1 MERAGELVRRAHE
14 RLDRRPR
21 LCFKWRMRLPSV
33 SRIRTW
39 VLARIERLWSQ
50 LAPRKQVGELASV
63 VVDAVRSRREL
74 VLENA
79 VLRHQVN
86 VLRRSSKRPKLSLV
100 DRLKLL
106 LGARWLPSWRRV
118 IVLVQ
123 PEILLRWHRA
133 GFRRFWRRRSRPQKT
148 SPLAPE
154 TIDLIRDMAVRGRL
168 WGAERIRGELLKLG
182 VKVSKRTVQ
191 KYMRGVRGK
200 NGGGQSW
207 ATFVKNHAERM
218 WACDFIQTHDLLF
231 RQVYAFFIVHL
242 ASRRVVHV
250 AATRHPTQAWTAQQ
264 LRNATMD
271 GDAPAVLLRDRDDKF
286 GRAFDRVAQG
296 VGARVIRTAV
306 RAPNMNAVAERFVGS
321 ARRELL
327 DHVLLFDDQHLA
339 SLLRQYQ
346 RYFNESRPHQGIE
359 QRVPASPVMA
369 IDPSKPIA
377 VTSVLGGLH
386 VDYRRA
392 A

>member
-1 MERAGELVRRAHE
+1 
-14 RLDRRPR
+14 
-21 LCFKWRMRLPSV
+21 MRLPSV

-39 VLARIERLWSQ
+39 VLAGMERLWSQ
-50 LAPRKQVGELASV
+50 LAPRRQAGEIIAV
-63 VVDAVRSRREL
+63 AVDAVRSRREL

-100 DRLKLL
+100 VRVKLL

-123 PEILLRWHRA
+123 PETVLRWHRA

-154 TIDLIRDMAVRGRL
+154 TIDLIRDMAARGRL

-182 VKVSKRTVQ
+182 IKVSKRTIQ
-191 KYMRGVRGK
+191 KYMRGVR
-200 NGGGQSW
+200 NRSGGGQSW
-207 ATFVKNHAERM
+207 ATFLKNHAERM
-218 WACDFIQTHDLLF
+218 WVCDFIQTHDLWF
-231 RQVYAFFIVHL
+231 RQVYAFFFVHL

-286 GRAFDRVAQG
+286 GAAFDRAAQG
-296 VGARVIRTAV
+296 VGIKVIRTAV
-306 RAPNMNAVAERFVGS
+306 RAPNMNAVSERFVGS
-321 ARRELL
+321 VRRELL
-327 DHVLLFDDQHLA
+327 DHVLVLDEEHLG
-339 SLLRQYQ
+339 SVLRQYQ
-346 RYFNESRPHQGIE
+346 LYFNESRPHQGIG
-359 QRVPASPVMA
+359 QRVPTKPVLD
-369 IDPSKPIA
+369 IDLSKPIE

-386 VDYRRA
+386 VDYR
-392 A
+392 

>member
-1 MERAGELVRRAHE
+1 M
-14 RLDRRPR
+14 
-21 LCFKWRMRLPSV
+21 
-33 SRIRTW
+33 
-39 VLARIERLWSQ
+39 ERLWSR
-50 LAPRKQVGELASV
+50 LAPPRQASELAGV
-63 VVDAVRSRREL
+63 AVDAARPRREL

-86 VLRRSSKRPKLSLV
+86 ILRRRSKRPRLHLI

-106 LGARWLPSWRRV
+106 IGARWLPSWRRA

-123 PEILLRWHRA
+123 PATVLRWHRA
-133 GFRRFWRRRSRPQKT
+133 GFRQFWRRRSRPQKT
-148 SPLAPE
+148 SPLAPK
-154 TIDLIRDMAVRGRL
+154 TIDLIRDMAARGRL

-182 VKVSKRTVQ
+182 IKVSKRTVQ

-218 WACDFIQTHDLLF
+218 WVCDFIQTHDLLF

-286 GRAFDRVAQG
+286 GPAFDRAAQG
-296 VGARVIRTAV
+296 VGAKVIRTAV

-321 ARRELL
+321 ARREVL
-327 DHVLLFDDQHLA
+327 DHVLLLNDQHLA

-346 RYFNESRPHQGIE
+346 RYFNESRPHQGLG
-359 QRVPASPVMA
+359 QRIPARPETAVDS
-369 IDPSKPIA
+369 SKPVAI
-377 VTSVLGGLH
+377 TSVLGGLH

>member
-1 MERAGELVRRAHE
+1 M
-14 RLDRRPR
+14 
-21 LCFKWRMRLPSV
+21 
-33 SRIRTW
+33 
-39 VLARIERLWSQ
+39 ERLWSQ
-50 LAPRKQVGELASV
+50 LAPRKQAGEIAAV
-63 VVDAVRSRREL
+63 AVDAVRSRREL

-79 VLRHQVN
+79 VLRNQVN
-86 VLRRSSKRPKLSLV
+86 VLRRRSKRPKLHFV

-106 LGARWLPSWRRV
+106 LGARWLPSWRRA

-123 PEILLRWHRA
+123 PETVLRWHRA
-133 GFRRFWRRRSRPQKT
+133 GFRRFWRRRSRPRKM
-148 SPLAPE
+148 SPLPPE
-154 TIDLIRDMAVRGRL
+154 TISLIRDMAARGRL

-182 VKVSKRTVQ
+182 VRVSKRTIQ

-200 NGGGQSW
+200 SGGGQRW

-242 ASRRVVHV
+242 ASRRVVYV

-286 GRAFDRVAQG
+286 GTAFDRAAQG

-306 RAPNMNAVAERFVGS
+306 RAPNMNAVRGAL
-321 ARRELL
+321 RR
-327 DHVLLFDDQHLA
+327 
-339 SLLRQYQ
+339 
-346 RYFNESRPHQGIE
+346 
-359 QRVPASPVMA
+359 
-369 IDPSKPIA
+369 
-377 VTSVLGGLH
+377 
-386 VDYRRA
+386 
-392 A
+392 